1 VTSGIAFTQR
11 LAATR
16 RHGVENLNSASDAEK
31 RKNGKAANSNN
42 QQSTRAPMSQPIEI
56 VFPTDEQDLHQ
67 AVERLPHGGILRIL
81 PGTYKISKTLTIDKD
96 IRIIGTPNDPRN
108 VVIKG
113 RDKIA
118 LNIIAGN
125 AIIEGVSIQGSGLS
139 GIAVSGTGNP
149 IFRDCR
155 MDETN
160 EDG

>member
-1 VTSGIAFTQR
+1 
-11 LAATR
+11 
-16 RHGVENLNSASDAEK
+16 
-31 RKNGKAANSNN
+31 
-42 QQSTRAPMSQPIEI
+42 MSQPIEI